1 MVRFIGS
8 KGHTGL
14 AVPAWL
20 LSTAGFAILL
30 GGLAAMQQACGS
42 SGGGVPNVGANQPI
56 SPGMGAVSYLAP
68 VSCDRFFSFDW

>member
-1 MVRFIGS
+1 MAKFIGS

-30 GGLAAMQQACGS
+30 AGIGSMQSACGPT
-42 SGGGVPNVGANQPI
+42 GVNSPI
-56 SPGMGAVSYLAP
+56 PPGMGAVGYLAP
-68 VSCDRFFSFDW
+68 VPCNKFFSFDW